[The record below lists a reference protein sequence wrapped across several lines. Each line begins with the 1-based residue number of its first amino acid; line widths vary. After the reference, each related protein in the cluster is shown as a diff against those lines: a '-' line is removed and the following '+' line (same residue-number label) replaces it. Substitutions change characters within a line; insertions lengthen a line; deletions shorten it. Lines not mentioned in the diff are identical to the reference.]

1 MVLATGSQ
9 LIDDIRRA
17 PSDVLSFSEPMKEV
31 RWCLCRL
38 QNGELILIS
47 IIQLLQSEYT
57 LDLLN
62 ELDEYHTD
70 IIRSQ
75 LTRNI
80 ADTFNDVREELIMGM
95 DDLIPT
101 REDSAWLCPG
111 RRGYISHP
119 MQNGSRSPF

>member
-1 MVLATGSQ
+1 MTH
-9 LIDDIRRA
+9 I
-17 PSDVLSFSEPMKEV
+17 
-31 RWCLCRL
+31 W
-38 QNGELILIS
+38 

-62 ELDEYHTD
+62 EHDEYHTD

-101 REDSAWLCPG
+101 REDSAWQCPM
-111 RRGYISHP
+111 RRGYISHS
-119 MQNGSRSPF
+119 MQSGSRSPF